1 MKKLNKL
8 LITGAAGNLG
18 VECRQRLKYLAKN
31 IRVSDKVDLDSAD
44 QNEEVVICDLNDSQA
59 VIELVKDCDGI
70 LHLGGKSIEGPWE
83 VVRDSNINGV
93 VNLYE
98 AARKSGKPRIIF
110 ASSNHAIGCYPQTE
124 LLDSTSPTRPD
135 SLYGVSKVFGEA
147 IASMYHDKFGI
158 ETACIRIGSCFNEPM
173 NHRMLS
179 TWLSHEDFVQ
189 LIDCIF
195 SIPILGCPIIYGAS
209 NSVATWWDNR
219 NVSYLG
225 WNPKDNSEKF
235 RAKLDE
241 KFGQPK
247 KDDPNSIYQGG
258 AFVTDGIHED

>member
-1 MKKLNKL
+1 MKKLNRL

-18 VECRQRLKYLAKN
+18 VECRQRLKYLADT
-31 IRVSDKVDLDSAD
+31 IRVSDKLDLGSAA

-59 VIELVKDCDGI
+59 VGDLVKDCDGI
-70 LHLGGKSIEGPWE
+70 LHLGGKSIEGTWD
-83 VVRDSNINGV
+83 VIRDSNINGMF
-93 VNLYE
+93 NLYE
-98 AARKSGKPRIIF
+98 AVRKNGKPRIIF

-124 LLDSTSPTRPD
+124 LLDSNVPTRPD

-147 IASMYHDKFGI
+147 LARMYYEKFDI
-158 ETACIRIGSCFNEPM
+158 ETASIRIGSCFKEPM

-189 LIDCIF
+189 LIECIF
-195 SIPILGCPIIYGAS
+195 TIPILGCPIIYGAS
-209 NSVATWWDNR
+209 DNLATWWDNR

-235 RAKLDE
+235 RAMLDE
-241 KFGQPK
+241 KFGKPSNE
-247 KDDPNSIYQGG
+247 DPNSIYQGG